1 MTPTSLLA
9 DIETPHS
16 LSLRFAD
23 VPIRVKTNDPQIL
36 AGLASYFGPYVVVG
50 SPPAAEVSLI
60 QGVMPAQGEFVD
72 LVREGGRRPKEATRE
87 VDGGRLILKRATGVL
102 MGLWPGGAFA
112 AGDVRAHLNQGINL
126 VNNCYAKVV
135 LRRGHSLLH
144 AAAVSRDRRTAVLA
158 GPPGA
163 GKSTSALHLVEAGF
177 HCLSNDRVLAKPMAD
192 VVEVLGYPKQP
203 RVNPGTLLG
212 HPRLSALLEPADRA
226 ALSVLPARELWEL
239 ERKSDVDLDGIYGPG
254 TVELKGQMEAL
265 VLLRW
270 RRDGCGLDVRR
281 LSVDEALAAL
291 PLIYKNLG
299 AFDLD
304 RVPGAAMTPAERDD
318 YRELFGRVSVV
329 EVSGG
334 VDFGGLIGI
343 VDKLLSGLSRFSGP
357 P

>member
-1 MTPTSLLA
+1 MIPSSLVA
-9 DIETPHS
+9 DIETPHG
-16 LSLRFAD
+16 LSLCFAE
-23 VPIRVKTNDPQIL
+23 VPIRVKTNDPKIL
-36 AGLASYFGPYVVVG
+36 DGLTSYFRPYMISG

-60 QGVMPAQGEFVD
+60 QGSVPIPGGLVD

-87 VDGGRLILKRATGVL
+87 VEGGRLILKRATGVL

-144 AAAVSRDRRTAVLA
+144 AAAVSRARRTAVLA

-163 GKSTSALHLVEAGF
+163 GKTTSALHLVEAGF
-177 HCLSNDRVLAKPMAD
+177 HCLSNDRVLAKPMTD

-203 RVNPGTLLG
+203 RVNPGTLIG

-226 ALSVLPARELWEL
+226 ALTALPARELWEL
-239 ERKSDVDLDGIYGPG
+239 ERKSDVDLDGIYGRG
-254 TVELKGQMEAL
+254 TVELAGKMEAL

-270 RRDGCGLDVRR
+270 RRNGRGLDVRR

-291 PLIYKNLG
+291 PLVYKNLG

-304 RVPGAAMTPAERDD
+304 RAPGAAMTEAEWGA

-329 EVSGG
+329 EVTGG
-334 VDFGGLIGI
+334 VDFGGLVGI
-343 VDKLLSGLSRFSGP
+343 VEKLLAG
-357 P
+357 

>member
-1 MTPTSLLA
+1 MTPSSLVA

-16 LSLRFAD
+16 LSLCFAE
-23 VPIRVKTNDPQIL
+23 VPIRVTTNDPQIL
-36 AGLASYFGPYVVVG
+36 AGIESYFRPYVIAG

-60 QGVMPAQGEFVD
+60 QGSVPIPGEFVD
-72 LVREGGRRPKEATRE
+72 LAREGRRPKEATRE

-112 AGDVRAHLNQGINL
+112 VGDVRAHLNQGINL

-135 LRRGHSLLH
+135 LRRGHVLLH

-177 HCLSNDRVLAKPMAD
+177 HCLSNDRVLARPMAD
-192 VVEVLGYPKQP
+192 GVEVLGYPKQP

-226 ALSVLPARELWEL
+226 ALAALPARELWDL

-254 TVELKGQMEAL
+254 TVELTGQMEAL
-265 VLLRW
+265 ALLRW
-270 RRDGCGLDVRR
+270 QRDGRGLDVHR

-291 PLIYKNLG
+291 PLVYKNLG

-304 RVPGAAMTPAERDD
+304 RAPGAAMTQAERDR

-329 EVSGG
+329 EVTGG
-334 VDFGGLIGI
+334 VDFGGLVGI
-343 VDKLLSGLSRFSGP
+343 VDKLLAG
-357 P
+357 